1 MTRAAVAERAAQ
13 MGLAP
18 LGLLLWEAAV
28 RLGWVDARL
37 AGTPSAVLAR
47 TGRDLASGLILPH
60 LTVTFEE
67 MMLGFAAGLV
77 TGVAAGVLLARLRT
91 VRVAVMPYL
100 TAVYAIPR
108 PALAPLFVL
117 WFGVGFVSKLILV
130 VTLVYF
136 VYLLHV
142 LAGLQTIDRRHVDWL
157 RTLGASPRQILRYV
171 GLPHLAPWLFAATK
185 LGLALA
191 LVGAIV
197 GEFISAQA
205 GLGYLMMQAAE
216 SGDTV
221 GVLSGVF
228 VLSVV
233 VVGIVVV
240 LAALELRLFR
250 WRVEARL

>member
-1 MTRAAVAERAAQ
+1 VTAVERTVQ
-13 MGLAP
+13 VSLAP
-18 LGLLLWEAAV
+18 LALAVWEAGA
-28 RLGWVDARL
+28 RAGWIDRRL
-37 AGTPSAVLAR
+37 AGTPSAILGR
-47 TGRDLASGLILPH
+47 TARDLAGGVILPH
-60 LTVTFEE
+60 LAVTFGE

-77 TGVAAGVLLARLRT
+77 TGVAAGLLLARLPT
-91 VRVAVMPYL
+91 VRAAVMPYL

-142 LAGLQTIDRRHVDWL
+142 LAGLQALERRHVDWL
-157 RTLGASPRQILRYV
+157 RTLGASPRQVLRHV

-197 GEFISAQA
+197 GEFISARA
-205 GLGYLMMQAAE
+205 GLGFLMMQAAE
-216 SGDTV
+216 IGDTV
-221 GVLSGVF
+221 GVLSGVL

-233 VVGIVVV
+233 VVGIVVA
-240 LAALELRLFR
+240 LAALEGRLFR